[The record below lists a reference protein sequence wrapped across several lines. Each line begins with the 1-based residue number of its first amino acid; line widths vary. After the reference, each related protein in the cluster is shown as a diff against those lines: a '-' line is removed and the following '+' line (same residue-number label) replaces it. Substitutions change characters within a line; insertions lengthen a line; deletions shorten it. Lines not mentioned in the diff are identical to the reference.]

1 MIRELARFEKIFL
14 AIHAFGLRC
23 FKVLDK
29 VRGLANLSIKATAL
43 IMITFKVISKLARL
57 KKMFLAIH
65 ARFSNHVM

>member
-1 MIRELARFEKIFL
+1 MVGTTDWFEKIFL

-43 IMITFKVISKLARL
+43 FM
-57 KKMFLAIH
+57 
-65 ARFSNHVM
+65 SNFQSDQ